1 MSRLDVMLKRGAEV
15 SLRIRAGLFVLALSA
30 GFANSSMGPDVGH
43 RARLAHQALSVIT
56 DLTVAYLLLLGTR
69 SQ

>member
-43 RARLAHQALSVIT
+43 PS
-56 DLTVAYLLLLGTR
+56 
-69 SQ
+69 

>member
-30 GFANSSMGPDVGH
+30 GFANSSMGQDVGH
-43 RARLAHQALSVIT
+43 PSKVLSH
-56 DLTVAYLLLLGTR
+56 
-69 SQ
+69 